1 MKQEQF
7 NRLVQGSKRA
17 KKVLAKRRL
26 VQAEQDRYE
35 ERKKENQRLRAE
47 YSDQLLSLA
56 QRNGLLAAAE
66 RAAARQGGT
75 VISNTRFYI
84 HQGFSTGCIDPSLIE
99 PEIGELRPSFL
110 ALLITWQEGEDINEV
125 EVRMDRRQWINLQG
139 RFFSIP
145 PLVWRRNMPQSLND
159 LIDQAC
165 REPRVRPATPAA

>member
-1 MKQEQF
+1 MKDEQL

-26 VQAEQDRYE
+26 VQAEQDKYE
-35 ERKKENQRLRAE
+35 ERRKENQRLRAE
-47 YSDQLLSLA
+47 YSDQLWALA
-56 QRNGLLAAAE
+56 QQNGLLAAAE
-66 RAAARQGGT
+66 RAAARRGGMVT
-75 VISNTRFYI
+75 SNMRFHI

-110 ALLITWQEGEDINEV
+110 ALSITWPEGEDTNQV

-145 PLVWRRNMPQSLND
+145 PLVWRRNMPQSLDD
-159 LIDQAC
+159 LIDWAC
-165 REPRVRPATPAA
+165 REPRIKPAIPAA